1 MPVPRLNEMPPGSE
15 IERMRVHVPVENKR
29 LCQAVQLSVS
39 ALILALGDGGSGG
52 GK

>member
-29 LCQAVQLSVS
+29 LCQAVQLST
-39 ALILALGDGGSGG
+39 LILALGDGGSGG